1 MALAVMSRRRAI
13 HGATRSVRLE
23 LIRAVYV
30 VAFTV
35 GTVTHVADIPRWGIL
50 PRNQYH
56 LAVNVFWTS
65 ITLFDPLAIVLLLRR
80 QRSGILLGGLIMVLD
95 VAVNMAAGLHE
106 YFGTGRFLMWGLLT
120 QIPFALFL
128 LATAP
133 SLWSAFGYEEPPNNK
148 MQRTRPPPAMESR
161 R

>member
-1 MALAVMSRRRAI
+1 MRRA
-13 HGATRSVRLE
+13 TRAIRPD
-23 LIRAVYV
+23 LILAVYV
-30 VAFTV
+30 AAFSV
-35 GTVTHVADIPRWGIL
+35 GTMTHVADVLRWGIL

-56 LAVNVFWTS
+56 VAFNMFWS
-65 ITLFDPLAIVLLLRR
+65 SLTLFDPLAIVLLLRR

-95 VAVNMAAGLHE
+95 VAVNVAAGLHE
-106 YFGTGRFLMWGLLT
+106 YFATGRFLMWGLLT

-148 MQRTRPPPAMESR
+148 MQRTRPAPAMESR